1 MAVFLDDAITDIYIP
16 ASDSR
21 RAFSFPDKKPIP
33 EAMAPFVEG
42 LLNVCQSVPRKVF
55 SVTHEGAKFRVQKN
69 DTFEGPLYCLR
80 RMANSVRS
88 LPECGLNPR
97 LQEIMMA
104 DRLCRGGLVVVSGS
118 PGNGKSTTCAA
129 MIRQRLQKF
138 GGICFTV
145 EDPVELPLQGD
156 HGPGFCMQHQVDN
169 LESFPEAMRDA
180 LRSYPTQVENMM
192 MLVGEVRDAETAA
205 LVLQAAVD
213 GRLVLTTLHAAS
225 VVDATYRMLSLAAKI
240 LGSDEARNLMSAS
253 LRLMIHQRLKRRE
266 GLVEPLPQCEILF
279 DTHQVAS
286 KIRTR
291 GTQLTLLE
299 DDIRFQQNLMFKQ
312 MPLQMREV

>member
-1 MAVFLDDAITDIYIP
+1 MYLDEAITDIYIP
-16 ASDSR
+16 ASDPS
-21 RAFSFPDKKPIP
+21 RAFSFPDKKPFQL
-33 EAMAPFVEG
+33 EGMPFVEG
-42 LLNVCQSVPRKVF
+42 LLKACQATERKVF
-55 SVTHEGAKFRVQKN
+55 SVDHRGVKFRVQKN
-69 DTFEGPLYCLR
+69 ETFEGPLFCLR
-80 RMANSVRS
+80 RMATQVRS
-88 LPECGLNPR
+88 LSDCGLNVR

-129 MIRQRLQKF
+129 MIRQRLLNF

-156 HGPGFCMQHQVDN
+156 HDRGFCMQHQVDN
-169 LESFPEAMRDA
+169 LESFPDAMRDA
-180 LRSYPTQVENMM
+180 LRSYPTQVQNMM

-225 VVDATYRMLSLAAKI
+225 VVDSIYRMLSLAAKV

-253 LRLMIHQRLKRRE
+253 LRLIIHQRLEKRSGIADLMPR
-266 GLVEPLPQCEILF
+266 CEVLF

-299 DDIRFQQNLMFKQ
+299 DDVRFQKNLILKN
-312 MPLQMREV
+312 MPLNMREV